1 MQRKMMFMP
10 YLYGLVFML
19 LGVQA
24 AGCSNHKEPAV
35 QQVNPANGDSVE
47 PGISEIETRL
57 IRAGLVNIQAV
68 EPGIRVSLKYSTP
81 DNFMHADLYGDLEN
95 AYLQPDVAAKMKK
108 AYDLL
113 QQKDPQ
119 LTFLIYDAVRP
130 RSIQQKMWDSL
141 KMPVAEKTKFISN
154 PKNGSL
160 HNYAAAVDITL
171 CDKQGRALDM
181 GTPYDFIG
189 ELAYPRLE
197 STFLAQGKLTAAQI
211 ENRKLLRSVMQR
223 AGFQMIQTEWW
234 HFNSCSREEAK
245 KKYAII
251 E

>member
-1 MQRKMMFMP
+1 MFMP

-35 QQVNPANGDSVE
+35 QQVQTAKVDTVKPSV
-47 PGISEIETRL
+47 SEIETML
-57 IRAGLVNIQAV
+57 IRAGLVNVQEV
-68 EPGIRVSLKYSTP
+68 EPRIRVNLKYSTT

-95 AYLQPDVAAKMKK
+95 AYLQLDVAAKMKK

-171 CDKQGRALDM
+171 CDKQGIALDM

-189 ELAYPRLE
+189 ERAYPRLE
-197 STFLAQGKLTAAQI
+197 SIFLAQGKLTAEQI
-211 ENRKLLRSVMQR
+211 ANRKLLRTIMQQ
-223 AGFQMIQTEWW
+223 AGFRMIQTEWW

-245 KKYAII
+245 IKYPII